1 MRWHRDTLTLSTR
14 GKGLHPFTDEVNRL
28 LHAWDVREGMCHL
41 FIQHTSASL
50 VVNEN
55 YDPTARVDLEVFMD
69 RLVPENQAWQ
79 AHNLEGPDDSAAHMR
94 AMLTHASLSIP
105 IENGRLYLGS
115 WQGLYLFE
123 HRRRPHQRKIL
134 VRCLAM
140 E

>member
-1 MRWHRDTLTLSTR
+1 
-14 GKGLHPFTDEVNRL
+14 
-28 LHAWDVREGMCHL
+28 
-41 FIQHTSASL
+41 L

-69 RLVPENQAWQ
+69 RLVPENQGWQ
-79 AHNLEGPDDSAAHMR
+79 VHKLEGPDDSAAHMR